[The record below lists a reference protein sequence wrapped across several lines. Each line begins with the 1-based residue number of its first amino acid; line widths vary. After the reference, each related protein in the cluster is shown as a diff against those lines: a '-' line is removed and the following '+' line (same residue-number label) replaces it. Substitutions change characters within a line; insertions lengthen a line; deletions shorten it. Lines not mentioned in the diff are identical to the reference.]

1 MHVESA
7 LDAEQWASDL
17 IGTWRAEAPSRE
29 AWQTVLLPS
38 FVRALEALGT
48 THALASLRA
57 LSAVGAAGAAEA
69 ANRLA
74 AAAGGLS
81 EPAWGDDLG
90 RWQQVAAT
98 LMSEPAFDDG
108 VNVMVEF
115 ADPGGALHTLGVYI
129 DHNLGGLVKDVF
141 LAERLVDVR
150 ATIESAPDRDR
161 VAWRELGLDE
171 ARARIEAALDI
182 LDHTLG
188 APVHDE
194 VSSLRALVEARL
206 RLLPSGFELPDSY
219 VEVPREERDVLLA
232 DFLAS
237 AEGARWRGDEDAEFV
252 ARLAIDFGAD
262 YNHGGALRWSPVVVE
277 LFMLDWLGRK
287 VAEEPEFFERVPEV
301 LAAWVGYAGRRR
313 GVPKQSLDEAV
324 AAVGQFR
331 GEMLETVGDPES
343 WAPAKMFF
351 AAATQAG
358 VDVSDREAVDR
369 FVRHY
374 NEGLPTQA

>member
-1 MHVESA
+1 M
-7 LDAEQWASDL
+7 
-17 IGTWRAEAPSRE
+17 
-29 AWQTVLLPS
+29 VLLPS

-48 THALASLRA
+48 TDALASLRA

-69 ANRLA
+69 GDRL
-74 AAAGGLS
+74 AAAGGLA
-81 EPAWGDDLG
+81 EPAWGHELG
-90 RWQQVAAT
+90 RPQPVAAT
-98 LMSEPAFDDG
+98 LMTEPAFDDG
-108 VNVMVEF
+108 VSVMVEF
-115 ADPGGALHTLGVYI
+115 AEPGGAFHTLGVYI
-129 DHNLGGLVKDVF
+129 DHNLGGLVKDLF
-141 LAERLVDVR
+141 LAERLADVR
-150 ATIESAPDRDR
+150 ATIEGAPDRDR
-161 VAWRELGLDE
+161 VIWRELGLDE

-188 APVHDE
+188 APVDDE

-206 RLLPSGFELPDSY
+206 RLLPSGFELPDVY
-219 VEVPREERDVLLA
+219 VEVSREERDALLA

-237 AEGARWRGDEDAEFV
+237 PEGARWRGDEDAEFV
-252 ARLAIDFGAD
+252 AQLAIDFGAD

-301 LAAWVGYAGRRR
+301 LATWVGYAGRRR
-313 GVPKQSLDEAV
+313 GVPEQSLDEAV

-331 GEMLETVGDPES
+331 EEMLETVGDPGA
-343 WAPAKMFF
+343 WGPAKMFF

-369 FVRHY
+369 FIGHY
-374 NEGLPTQA
+374 NEGLPTRA